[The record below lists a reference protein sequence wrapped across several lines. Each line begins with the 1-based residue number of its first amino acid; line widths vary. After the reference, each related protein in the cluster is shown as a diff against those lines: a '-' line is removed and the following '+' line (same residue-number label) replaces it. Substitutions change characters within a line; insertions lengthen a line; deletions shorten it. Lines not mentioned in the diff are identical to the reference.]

1 MAEFRESS
9 KIGANYTKF
18 PRLYITQHEL
28 CETRVIRAYL
38 GSLLVLEKTPDGA
51 RFARN

>member
-9 KIGANYTKF
+9 KIGVNYAKF
-18 PRLYITQHEL
+18 VRLYITQHEL
-28 CETRVIRAYL
+28 CKTHVVRAYL

-51 RFARN
+51 QFA